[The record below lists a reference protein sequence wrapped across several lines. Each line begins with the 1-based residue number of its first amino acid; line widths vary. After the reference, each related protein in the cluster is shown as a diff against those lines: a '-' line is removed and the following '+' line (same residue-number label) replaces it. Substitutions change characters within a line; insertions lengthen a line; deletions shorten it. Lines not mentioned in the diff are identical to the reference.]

1 MKALRPPMALTNE
14 RRGVHTVNNRTF
26 SLGDIIFR
34 QQDPSDLV
42 YEICRGRVG
51 IFLDYETE
59 NQKMIADL
67 SDGQFFGEMGV
78 IEASPRSATAVSLA
92 DGTLLRPVTE
102 DELPAFLREN
112 PDRLLTLMRQ
122 LSARTRERT
131 LQYHEVCRALSAAVA
146 AHKQGAEKDPALK
159 QELEHISQAAEKPA
173 KKKSYN
179 PAVNTAL
186 FRYVLDDLEKTEGNR
201 ELVRVGFLERRRVRH
216 LSPRELHVNPD
227 DEFTDPNIGPSDR
240 IISEYMDLIRNLQFQ
255 HSDIFDEPVLV
266 NKMKAGGYMILNGHH
281 RWAAALQRGLD
292 RLHVQIM
299 NPEQK

>member
-1 MKALRPPMALTNE
+1 
-14 RRGVHTVNNRTF
+14 
-26 SLGDIIFR
+26 
-34 QQDPSDLV
+34 
-42 YEICRGRVG
+42 
-51 IFLDYETE
+51 
-59 NQKMIADL
+59 
-67 SDGQFFGEMGV
+67 
-78 IEASPRSATAVSLA
+78 
-92 DGTLLRPVTE
+92 
-102 DELPAFLREN
+102 
-112 PDRLLTLMRQ
+112 MRQ

-255 HSDIFDEPVLV
+255 RADIFDEPVLV
-266 NKMKAGGYMILNGHH
+266 NRMKAGGYMILNGHH